1 LILVDTSVWIDFL
14 KGTKSRQEIILKKLI
29 EEEEDICITG
39 IILTEILQGVKND
52 FKYKEIKKFLLA
64 LPIFFPKK
72 ETYIKAA
79 EIYRKCRKTGITI
92 RSTVDCLI
100 AQIAIEND
108 LILLHKDR
116 DFDKI
121 AEIIGKPELLR

>member
-1 LILVDTSVWIDFL
+1 
-14 KGTKSRQEIILKKLI
+14 
-29 EEEEDICITG
+29 
-39 IILTEILQGVKND
+39 LQGVKND